1 MMTTD
6 LLSVLAIAL
15 VVTTG
20 DAATDMNQP
29 LPYSIFDGSSECD
42 GIPITTGVITSLV
55 AMGQDAFCENTVQ
68 GPGNGE
74 DVTVYTKVVI
84 DSCDAVPMKG
94 VAFLS
99 AYTCTDSACSD
110 CTDVDNI
117 PTQANLMLPKFNPLP
132 ATDTCWAVEAISTGT
147 TILNQF
153 DSNANAD
160 NVDAYWR
167 IYTENSCLNE
177 HYDVS
182 SASVASTTL
191 ATTMGLFLVASLL
204 N

>member
-1 MMTTD
+1 MMTTV

-20 DAATDMNQP
+20 DAADMNQT
-29 LPYSIFDGSSECD
+29 LPFSISYGSSECD
-42 GIPITTGVITSLV
+42 GTPITTGFLTSFV
-55 AMGQDAFCENTVQ
+55 AMGQDVFCENTVQ
-68 GPGNGE
+68 SPGNGE

-84 DSCDAVPMKG
+84 DSCDAVPMM
-94 VAFLS
+94 VVVSLN

-117 PTQANLMLPKFNPLP
+117 PVQVKQMLPKSNPLL
-132 ATDTCWAVEAISTGT
+132 ATDTCWAVEYISSGS
-147 TILNQF
+147 TIFNQF
-153 DSNANAD
+153 DANANAD

-191 ATTMGLFLVASLL
+191 ATTMGLFFVAFLL